1 MVAFREVDER
11 VPFGQQLGQG
21 CGGPIVFIN
30 TFRVAPKDVGAFL
43 AAWTV
48 EGEFMKKQP
57 GYVSTQLHRGIGGS
71 TTFVNVAVWESVE
84 AFRAAASFPEFQASL
99 ANYPESVDASPH
111 IFEKVAVPGICSD

>member
-21 CGGPIVFIN
+21 SGGPIVFIN
-30 TFRVAPKDVGAFL
+30 TFRVAPEDVDSFL
-43 AAWTV
+43 EAWTV
-48 EGEFMKKQP
+48 DGEFMKKQL

-71 TTFVNVAVWESVE
+71 TTFANVAVWESVE
-84 AFRAAASFPEFQASL
+84 AFRAAASSPEFQASL
-99 ANYPESVDASPH
+99 ANYPENVEASPH